1 MGDTALNLIKPLMC
15 KHRVTKF
22 VTLDTSFWSLKLD
35 EELLAT
41 RTQGG
46 GKGADVICLARADKA
61 EGNSTHMGS
70 FMGALTSSS
79 ASSFLDACEKQ
90 TNMVR
95 LKVTPKIKAR
105 PSKPKKVTVNP
116 PPPPSRPKPPTP
128 RPPEKKTG
136 N

>member
-1 MGDTALNLIKPLMC
+1 MG
-15 KHRVTKF
+15 
-22 VTLDTSFWSLKLD
+22 
-35 EELLAT
+35 
-41 RTQGG
+41 
-46 GKGADVICLARADKA
+46 
-61 EGNSTHMGS
+61 THMGS

-136 N
+136 NAKVDYVGSRSKMETEDEPLFEAVEEDEEEGDEDGSDADENSEGEDEDDEGGEEVEL